1 MIRRIRTDKVVDCP
15 KEKRI
20 VPITAIAAG
29 ADPNQFTCRK
39 CEYHGKESCYSLN
52 CKYPTPTK
60 SATGAK

>member
-29 ADPNQFTCRK
+29 ADPKQFTPMHRGK
-39 CEYHGKESCYSLN
+39 CEYHGKESCYSLR
-52 CKYPTPTK
+52 CDYPGK
-60 SATGAK
+60 SGAK